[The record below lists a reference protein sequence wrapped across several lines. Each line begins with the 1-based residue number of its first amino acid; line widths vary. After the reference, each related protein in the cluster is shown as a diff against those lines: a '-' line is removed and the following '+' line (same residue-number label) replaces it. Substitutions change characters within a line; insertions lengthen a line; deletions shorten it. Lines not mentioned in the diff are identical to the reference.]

1 MVLERQHLLVGTAVA
16 VVGLVAVVRRA
27 RSSSSSLPSSRSS
40 SASAAAAD
48 AAVAAPHRIILVRHG
63 ESEGNVDHSMYCR
76 IPDSRIRL
84 TERGLRQ
91 ARAAGQMLGSRPELV
106 GPRAPFRVYYS
117 PYMRSR
123 QTALEVVKG
132 IVMASANDEAAQAAQ
147 LARINMM
154 PEPRL
159 REQDFGNFQNTAD
172 MQRQQRTRREFG
184 RFFYRFRE
192 GESGADVYDRVGS
205 FVGTLKRSEHRVR
218 PRRPDDGETRVP
230 AAAVVLVSHGL
241 SIRLFL
247 MRYLKWS
254 VKQFDAVWNPDNC
267 DIWVMERRSEDGAFV
282 LVSNNIR
289 FGDLGGPLPQPMR
302 AVRTAEDA
310 TAPYEQLLRDVA
322 EDLSNDSYHGAGRQD
337 EKVRWRPPLRNR
349 RETHT
354 GGMLQ

>member
-1 MVLERQHLLVGTAVA
+1 MRAAVAGAAAVA
-16 VVGLVAVVRRA
+16 VVGLVAAARRA
-27 RSSSSSLPSSRSS
+27 RPPPPSPPPPPLPAPPPPPPS
-40 SASAAAAD
+40 SASPKSAAAC
-48 AAVAAPHRIILVRHG
+48 APRRIILVRHG
-63 ESEGNVDHSMYCR
+63 ESEGNVDHAAYSR

-91 ARAAGQMLGSRPELV
+91 ARAAGHALGSRPELV

-132 IVMASANDEAAQAAQ
+132 IVMAPSADSQGPDADTAAAATAAQ

-159 REQDFGNFQNTAD
+159 REQDFGNFQDAAD
-172 MQRQQRTRREFG
+172 MRRQQRTRREFG

-205 FVGTLKRSEHRVR
+205 FVGTLKRSAHRVK
-218 PRRPDDGETRVP
+218 PRRPGDGETRVP
-230 AAAVVLVSHGL
+230 AEAVVLVSHGL
-241 SIRLFL
+241 AIRLFL

-254 VKQFDAVWNPDNC
+254 VKQFDGVWNPKNC
-267 DIWVMERRSEDGAFV
+267 DIWVLERRGADGAFE

-289 FGDLGGPLPQPMR
+289 FGDVGGPLPDAMR
-302 AVRTAEDA
+302 AVRTAKDA
-310 TAPYEQLLRDVA
+310 TPPFEKLAWEVA
-322 EDLSNDSYHGAGRQD
+322 QDLSDDRYHDGLAR
-337 EKVRWRPPLRNR
+337 L
-349 RETHT
+349 
-354 GGMLQ
+354 